1 MNGFLN
7 DSPVDDVLIPSFT
20 LLNARKFHLSSLA
33 VIHKEVKISDK
44 KEQRFGDIVTP
55 FSSSNAKT
63 CAKRYASYCNNN
75 EKLIKTFISKLN
87 NFTTELQVHFHYSV
101 ASKTNERHRLI
112 GETMRNVHMRF
123 DEHTVKE
130 QKFNIYGENCCWNS
144 ALHGKRVKVSKE
156 TVVLR
161 RWG

>member
-63 CAKRYASYCNNN
+63 FAKR
-75 EKLIKTFISKLN
+75 
-87 NFTTELQVHFHYSV
+87 
-101 ASKTNERHRLI
+101 
-112 GETMRNVHMRF
+112 
-123 DEHTVKE
+123 
-130 QKFNIYGENCCWNS
+130 
-144 ALHGKRVKVSKE
+144 
-156 TVVLR
+156 
-161 RWG
+161 